1 MKVRICPVCNCEMPL
16 GTHYAQKT
24 CGTACGKIY
33 KERRRQERQEV
44 YRPPVGEAVLPAGR
58 TITDPRNAKRPGRS
72 PFSIGV
78 FDIETSGLNAAFGRI
93 LCCVVE
99 TYDPHQV
106 TIYRA
111 DEFPA
116 WKAGRRSDDYEIT
129 AAICAKLEDIDI
141 LVAHNGVGFDL
152 RFLRT
157 RALEHGLP
165 PLNPAKI
172 VDPVLAARRNLRLP
186 SNSLDSIARHIKA
199 SNEKTVLEP
208 GLWAR
213 AVMDGDKQAM
223 DYIVE
228 HCQKDVEV
236 LAEVTWSLRGYIR
249 VIDALGSYR

>member
-1 MKVRICPVCNCEMPL
+1 MRTRPVCNNEIPV
-16 GTHYAQKT
+16 GTHGAQKT
-24 CGTACGKIY
+24 CSHSCGLEY
-33 KERRRQERQEV
+33 RQRNHRNRKADTYTPPAGEAAL
-44 YRPPVGEAVLPAGR
+44 PVG
-58 TITDPRNAKRPGRS
+58 RS
-72 PFSIGV
+72 
-78 FDIETSGLNAAFGRI
+78 
-93 LCCVVE
+93 
-99 TYDPHQV
+99 
-106 TIYRA
+106 
-111 DEFPA
+111 
-116 WKAGRRSDDYEIT
+116 
-129 AAICAKLEDIDI
+129 ICSKLEEIDI

-186 SNSLDSIARHIKA
+186 SNSLDSIARHIRA
-199 SNEKTVLEP
+199 TNEKTVLEP

-213 AVMDGDKQAM
+213 AVMDGDKESM

-228 HCQKDVEV
+228 HCVKDVEV